1 MPAREPDGAKVI
13 LHIQQHPTLR
23 RIRSPSERIRSR
35 DSGKTEVRK
44 FGGYQSY
51 ETEAVE
57 TTLSAKGQVKN
68 PAVEDKSSRRI
79 SGMENKDESAEKGCC
94 IIKTFLYSVN
104 GGRGTDVCPFIY
116 NEIWIFR

>member
-57 TTLSAKGQVKN
+57 TTLSAKRPGEESCGGGQKQSTN
-68 PAVEDKSSRRI
+68 LGDGEQGRI
-79 SGMENKDESAEKGCC
+79 
-94 IIKTFLYSVN
+94 
-104 GGRGTDVCPFIY
+104 R
-116 NEIWIFR
+116 